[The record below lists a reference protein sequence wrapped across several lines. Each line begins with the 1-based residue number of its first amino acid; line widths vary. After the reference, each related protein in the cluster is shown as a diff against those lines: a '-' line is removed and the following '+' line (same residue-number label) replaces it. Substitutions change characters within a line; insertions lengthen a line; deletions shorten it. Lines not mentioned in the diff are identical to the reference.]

1 MIEYR
6 NKLELAEYIAV
17 AEIIADGFFDVA
29 GQYAPHYGALNA
41 YRMFY
46 NMCVTKSKYD
56 EQYGHEIGLEEAAEI
71 ISDDE
76 FISKFDTCV
85 RSDCG
90 GLTFSAAY
98 RAAMEMVWQRK
109 SSIGSA
115 VTLITSLIKD
125 IAEKIN
131 NVMSGDNLARIETIA
146 NDIKEGKLSA
156 DAVVE
161 AYGKKLA
168 ARAEEQFDAP
178 EINVVPKEQEE
189 PQESEVENGG

>member
-6 NKLELAEYIAV
+6 NKLELAEYLAL
-17 AEIIADGFFDVA
+17 AEIIADGYFDVD
-29 GQYAPHYGALNA
+29 GQYAPHYGTLNA

-56 EQYGHEIGLEEAAEI
+56 EKYGHEVSLEEAAEI

-98 RAAMEMVWQRK
+98 RAAMDMVCQRK

-115 VTLITSLIKD
+115 VTLITELIKD
-125 IAEKIN
+125 VSDKIS
-131 NVMSGDNLARIETIA
+131 NVMSGENLARIELIA

-156 DAVVE
+156 DAVVD
-161 AYGKKLA
+161 AYGKQLA
-168 ARAEEQFDAP
+168 ARAEEQFKVP
-178 EINVVPKEQEE
+178 EISIVSKEQEE
-189 PQESEVENGG
+189 PQEAEVENGG